1 MPLPIA
7 AQASC
12 YLSFASA
19 DDLAGASGQGL
30 WLARRDRPPA
40 RSVVA
45 SALRFAASARS

>member
-7 AQASC
+7 AQPSC
-12 YLSFASA
+12 NLSLASA

-40 RSVVA
+40 RPVA
-45 SALRFAASARS
+45 GSALRFAASARS